1 MKKLTYLLFCLVLGI
16 GVATA
21 QTTKITG
28 SVISA
33 DDNEPIIGASIVVK
47 GTMVGTV
54 TDFNGAFSLDVPSSA
69 KTLVISYV
77 GMKSQEVG
85 VSSRVNVKLLSD
97 TQDLDEIVV
106 TAMGIKRERKA
117 LGYAAQ
123 DLKSDELNKSG
134 TTSLANAIQGKL
146 TGVDIRQSSGA
157 PGASAQITIRGARS
171 FDGAVVCDRWYA
183 NQYGGRLRYGFLRL
197 W

>member
-77 GMKSQEVG
+77 GMESQR
-85 VSSRVNVKLLSD
+85 SLLS
-97 TQDLDEIVV
+97 
-106 TAMGIKRERKA
+106 
-117 LGYAAQ
+117 
-123 DLKSDELNKSG
+123 
-134 TTSLANAIQGKL
+134 
-146 TGVDIRQSSGA
+146 
-157 PGASAQITIRGARS
+157 
-171 FDGAVVCDRWYA
+171 
-183 NQYGGRLRYGFLRL
+183 LRL
-197 W
+197 ECC